1 MILSEGAGAIVL
13 ARNGFVTIERAHPG
27 GYFSRRTEAEKILK
41 RILRDLGQIEIDVV
55 ISSANGTFVDHAES
69 HALQE
74 VVPNALV
81 YTDKPALGESVGA
94 AGLWQTILAAQALRS
109 KEIPPVLHADQTVR
123 LRLSL
128 SRTPLPNARRAIVL
142 SCGLN
147 QQTAALRLA
156 IQ

>member
-13 ARNGFVTIERAHPG
+13 ARDGLVTIERAHPG
-27 GYFSRRTEAEKILK
+27 GHFSKRVEAQAILR
-41 RILRDLGQIEIDVV
+41 RILCDLGEGEIDFV

-69 HALQE
+69 QALKE
-74 VVPNALV
+74 VVSNTLV
-81 YTDKPALGESVGA
+81 YTGKPALGESVGA
-94 AGLWQTILAAQALRS
+94 AGLWQIILAAQVLRS
-109 KEIPPVLHADQTVR
+109 KEIPPVLHADQNTR

-128 SRTPLPNARRAIVL
+128 SRTPVSSARRAIVL

-147 QQTAALRLA
+147 QQAAGLRLG